1 MTCLTAKWGD
11 PEFKEQWLAYID
23 APGDERAWAA
33 KCELMERLS
42 RGHVESRLTVIRDIE
57 PYRAVA
63 TDIALGR
70 PPEIMGRAQHREFL
84 KRNNYNEVGNE
95 MPKPRRDEAPD
106 YHAIGREIKSIID
119 QKGIK
124 L

>member
-1 MTCLTAKWGD
+1 MTCLTAKWGE
-11 PEFKEQWLAYID
+11 PEFKEQWLAYIE

-33 KCELMERLS
+33 KCELMARLS
-42 RGHVESRLTVIRDIE
+42 QGSAASRLNIIRDIE

-63 TDIALGR
+63 TDIATGKA
-70 PPEIMGRAQHREFL
+70 PEIMGRAQHREFL
-84 KRNNYNEVGNE
+84 KRNNYNEIGNE
-95 MPKPRRDEAPD
+95 MPKPRREAPPD
-106 YHAIGREIKSIID
+106 YNAIGREIKSIID

>member
-11 PEFKEQWLAYID
+11 PEFKEQWLAYIG
-23 APGDERAWAA
+23 APGDERAWAE
-33 KCELMERLS
+33 KCALMDRLAN
-42 RGHVESRLTVIRDIE
+42 GYQPGRLTVIRDIE

-63 TDIALGR
+63 TDIATGR